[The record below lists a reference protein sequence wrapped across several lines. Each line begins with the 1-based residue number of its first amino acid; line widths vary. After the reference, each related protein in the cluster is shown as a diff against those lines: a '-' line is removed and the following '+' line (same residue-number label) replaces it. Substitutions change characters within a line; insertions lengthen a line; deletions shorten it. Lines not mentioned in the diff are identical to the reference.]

1 MPRWVR
7 IERLDPMTAR
17 PIALYQAARQTGDL
31 GAANSASYFTP
42 SAATI
47 LYLAYCSP
55 ILSAAWKSGELNQ
68 LCSASILAQRRI
80 TTGPFGRFP
89 VTRVPAPAAT
99 YSPP

>member
-17 PIALYQAARQTGDL
+17 PLALYQAARQTGDL

-55 ILSAAWKSGELNQ
+55 ILRAGGEAGEVGERGGAAVRGG
-68 LCSASILAQRRI
+68 RRI
-80 TTGPFGRFP
+80 ATGPFGRFP

-99 YSPP
+99 Y